1 MQNFYF
7 ILVINVVSSSPFD
20 FLLTLR
26 QTIPETIDFIE
37 NSSSFFGLFRYVGVA
52 SDHPEVKHVI
62 QIFTTIARV

>member
-1 MQNFYF
+1 
-7 ILVINVVSSSPFD
+7 VSSSPFV